1 MVLSTWVSKW
11 RWIWDRWQRQR
22 PGTPR
27 IARCRPSLEALEDR
41 LAPSVTPAHLY
52 DFSTS
57 LADAMGG
64 PALLADGGTLA
75 GGRYVFGP
83 NQGLRLNG
91 GLANPAD
98 YSVAMS
104 LSVNSLS
111 PFFNKL
117 IDFQQRSIDV
127 GLYLAGGRLD
137 LYPGLSGP
145 GTVGANQDFQVVL
158 TRDGA
163 SGVTSVYLNG
173 VLQQAYTGYASAI
186 AVPGTNVLTFFE
198 DDFASRGLEAVGGS
212 ASYIATYDR
221 PLTASEVAN
230 LGDPRLTILPQVSA
244 DQATVTVS
252 ENQTAANTGHWSNA
266 VALSAS
272 AGTVTQNSDGTWA
285 WSFKATDGPEQSQTV
300 TITAT
305 NSAGVQAST
314 SFTLVVT
321 DVPPVITSL
330 SSSNPTVAYA
340 SSDGQVAITGT
351 FVNPGLLDTQT
362 VTVDWGDGTAVGT
375 LTSVD
380 QVHGLF
386 SGSHTYAH
394 GGIFTIGVTVSDN
407 EGGTAS
413 ATVSAVVTGVG
424 VVHGTLYV
432 IGTTGPDHVDINLI
446 HDDRY
451 GFQSREVLR
460 VLTEFDV
467 GGSQSSPGIFEI
479 DPNLVS
485 SIVVATGDGNDVVVI
500 HKDVTISVIV
510 EGGDPCY
517 ASGRSRR

>member
-1 MVLSTWVSKW
+1 MVLSTWVSNW
-11 RWIWDRWQRQR
+11 RWIWDRWRRQR

-27 IARCRPSLEALEDR
+27 IARWRPSLEALEDR
-41 LAPSVTPAHLY
+41 LAPSVTPVHLY

-98 YSVAMS
+98 YSVTMS

-111 PFFNKL
+111 PYFSKL
-117 IDFQQRSIDV
+117 IDFQGRTIDV

-145 GTVGANQDFQVVL
+145 DSVTANQDFQVVL

-173 VLQQAYTGYASAI
+173 ILQQAYTGYASNIAI
-186 AVPGTNVLTFFE
+186 PSTDVLTFFE
-198 DDFASRGLEAVGGS
+198 DDFASGGLEAVGGS
-212 ASYIATYDR
+212 VDYIATYDR

-230 LGDPRLTILPQVSA
+230 LGDPQLTILPQVSS
-244 DQATVTVS
+244 DHATVTVS
-252 ENQTAANTGHWSNA
+252 ENQTATNTGAWSNA

-272 AGTVTQNSDGTWA
+272 AGTVTQNSNGTWV
-285 WSFKATDGPEQSQTV
+285 WSFHATDGPEQSQTV

-305 NSAGVQAST
+305 NSAGAQAST
-314 SFTLVVT
+314 SFSLVVT

-330 SSSNPTVAYA
+330 SSSNPTVACA
-340 SSDGQVAITGT
+340 SSDGQVTITGT
-351 FVNPGLLDTQT
+351 FVNPGVLDTHT
-362 VTVDWGDGTAVGT
+362 VTVDWGDGTAVQT

-380 QVHGLF
+380 QVHDLF

-394 GGIFTIGVTVSDN
+394 GGIFTIDVTVSDN

-413 ATVSAVVTGVG
+413 ATTTAVVTGVG
-424 VVHGTLYV
+424 MVNGTLYV
-432 IGTTGPDHVDINLI
+432 IGTNGPDHVDINLI
-446 HDDRY
+446 HDDTY
-451 GFQSREVLR
+451 GSQSREVLR

-467 GGSQSSPGIFEI
+467 GGRPDRPGVFEI

-485 SIVVATGDGNDVVVI
+485 SIVVATDAGNDLVVI
-500 HKDVTISVIV
+500 HKDVTISVTV
-510 EGGDPCY
+510 EGGDPH
-517 ASGRSRR
+517 